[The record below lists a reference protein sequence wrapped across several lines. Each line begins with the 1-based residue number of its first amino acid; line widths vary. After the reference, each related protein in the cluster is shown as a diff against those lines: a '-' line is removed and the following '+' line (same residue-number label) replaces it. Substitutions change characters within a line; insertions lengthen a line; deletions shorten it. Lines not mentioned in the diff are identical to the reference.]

1 MNDPTEALTISEAC
15 AASRI
20 GRTRIY
26 DAINEG
32 RLVARKLGRK
42 TLILR
47 SDLLQFL
54 EALPSM
60 TAAVEPVPVHEA
72 RHSYQKRGATDHS
85 RPPWRRENKPRTRG
99 ATT

>member
-1 MNDPTEALTISEAC
+1 MIQPRPLRFRKLARK
-15 AASRI
+15 SRI
-20 GRTRIY
+20 GRTKIY

-32 RLVARKLGRK
+32 LLRAKKLGRK

-60 TAAVEPVPVHEA
+60 TAAVEP
-72 RHSYQKRGATDHS
+72 GAGS
-85 RPPWRRENKPRTRG
+85 
-99 ATT
+99 